1 MTMAWCIGGCGK
13 VQDPL
18 RTDRLCAGCGAT
30 MDLEQLKSLDKPILD
45 LVWVKCDR
53 CPARSK
59 EAFVRVDDPHPGVE
73 DQSEDAP
80 KRGLLVLT
88 LCDHHARE
96 HRKAL
101 LEQDFELI

>member
-1 MTMAWCIGGCGK
+1 MSQGEGTHMTMAWCIGGCGK

-18 RTDRLCAGCGAT
+18 RTDRLCAGCGTT

-53 CPARSK
+53 CPGRAK
-59 EAFVRVDDPHPGVE
+59 EAFVRTPDSSRPMR
-73 DQSEDAP
+73 A
-80 KRGLLVLT
+80 LT
-88 LCDHHARE
+88 FCEHHARE